1 MRFVN
6 TYSGGIIMRRG
17 ILVPA
22 ILILGLTLLQNAGL
36 YAQVYRD
43 ARTGQDRIHGRI
55 QVLDKVKSTMSV
67 YQPETYSAVAQLF
80 QVAYNDKTAVTLM
93 GKPAKI
99 DDLKKGLQVVAV
111 GKSEKNILN
120 ASQIDIRTEK

>member
-1 MRFVN
+1 
-6 TYSGGIIMRRG
+6 MRRG

-22 ILILGLTLLQNAGL
+22 ILMLGLTLLLNAGL

-43 ARTGQDRIHGRI
+43 ARTGQDRIHGRV
-55 QVLDKVKSTMSV
+55 QVLDKAKSTMSV
-67 YQPETYSAVAQLF
+67 QQPETHSSAAQLF

-99 DDLKKGLQVVAV
+99 DDLKKGLQVVVV
-111 GKSEKNILN
+111 GKSEKNILS